1 MSSSVDKM
9 VLLKSS
15 EGVSHLVSQN
25 AIGIS
30 HTIKHA
36 IEGIGSDDGIPL
48 PNVRA
53 EVLEKVIE
61 YCDRCVQQQNW
72 PAEYAK
78 SNKALL
84 FEILLAADYLN
95 IASLQNLMCQAI
107 SSLVMGNKSGEELR
121 NALNIQG
128 NLDADEEAH
137 LRNISTWL
145 GCVLERQD

>member
-1 MSSSVDKM
+1 M
-9 VLLKSS
+9 VLC
-15 EGVSHLVSQN
+15 EGVNYLVSQN

-36 IEGIGSDDGIPL
+36 IEGIGSGHAIPL

-61 YCDRCVQQQNW
+61 YCDRCFQQQSW

-78 SNKALL
+78 SNEALL

-107 SSLVMGNKSGEELR
+107 SGLVMGKSGVELR
-121 NALNIQG
+121 SALNIQG
-128 NLDADEEAH
+128 NFDADEEAH
-137 LRNISTWL
+137 LRNTLTGL